1 LFRAAVGQETVLR
14 RILDQFEPPL
24 PYPMRTVIFP
34 ARFEQL
40 DAIRGFAAQAA
51 RDAGMQQSEIDA
63 IELAVDEACSNIVEH
78 AYRGRRSGEIE
89 CTCDASAEGLTIILR
104 DHGKPFDVSK
114 VPIPDTD
121 ADLKDRRVGGLG
133 IFIMRK
139 LMDEVRFEAFGKSG
153 NVLTMFKRRG
163 VKG

>member
-1 LFRAAVGQETVLR
+1 
-14 RILDQFEPPL
+14 
-24 PYPMRTVIFP
+24 MRTAIFP

-51 RDAGMQQSEIDA
+51 RDAGMQQPEVEA
-63 IELAVDEACSNIVEH
+63 VELAVDEACSNIVEH
-78 AYRGRRSGEIE
+78 AYKGTRRGEIE
-89 CTCDASAEGLTIILR
+89 CTCDASADGLTIILR

-114 VPIPDTD
+114 VPLPDTH
-121 ADLKDRRVGGLG
+121 ADLKNRHIGGLG

-139 LMDEVRFEAFGKSG
+139 LMDEVRFENLGRSG

-163 VKG
+163 AKR